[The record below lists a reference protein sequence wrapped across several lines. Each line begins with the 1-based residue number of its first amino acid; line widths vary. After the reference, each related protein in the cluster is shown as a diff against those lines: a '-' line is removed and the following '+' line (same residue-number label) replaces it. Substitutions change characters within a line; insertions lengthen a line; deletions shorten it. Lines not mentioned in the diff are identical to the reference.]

1 MYTYS
6 VEVLHYVFRVPVVIL
21 TPVQIGAFIGE
32 QACHLLTRIEPCG
45 GERKRPLFSVA
56 FRASSIEHSMT
67 NHVDVAFFKDSTC

>member
-45 GERKRPLFSVA
+45 GERKRTLFSV
-56 FRASSIEHSMT
+56 ASSIEHIMT